1 MITARDR
8 GNTRP
13 RESTGTPVHKRAAVA
28 GTSVD
33 SVSSRLSTSAS
44 PVTPTGLFVRVGV
57 QALAAVFA
65 GYVAMGVVAGLGL
78 WAAGAADLPGGF
90 TAVLAAVVVMA
101 TGGKIDLSGDAG
113 ALAGTQAELT
123 AMPLTVTLVG
133 ALVTGYCFLRPL
145 RHHAVA
151 GTRELLLRV
160 ASIVVLWLAALAGL
174 SALARHDFPL
184 TIGGDTSN
192 TQDSLGDLFGEL
204 LDATNPT
211 VGFRTDVGPTLF
223 YGLLWILGVL
233 AVALLVSRRTPLP
246 PRLVRYHEPVRPAAH
261 AMLLLLLAYVA
272 LGLVIGIVVAATK
285 GHVAETLAVLLLGLP
300 NVSWLAL
307 GVGIG
312 GSWEGKAEGP
322 FGLPMPQILDA
333 VLRDGGGG
341 STDLSTVDLSSL
353 AAQDGRAWWLLPVAA
368 VLLLAAAFAAA
379 VRSPARTRL
388 WQHSLHLGVA
398 FALTML
404 VVMPLT
410 LVEAR
415 FGLSILG
422 IGDLESLGGEVLL
435 RPDVW
440 KTVGFALLWGLVLGF
455 LGGLLAS
462 RVHRKGEAEKQ
473 PPTP

>member
-1 MITARDR
+1 MDR
-8 GNTRP
+8 
-13 RESTGTPVHKRAAVA
+13 
-28 GTSVD
+28 
-33 SVSSRLSTSAS
+33 VSSRLSTSAS
-44 PVTPTGLFVRVGV
+44 PATSTGLFVRVGV

-65 GYVAMGVVAGLGL
+65 GYVAMGIVAGLGL

-101 TGGKIDLSGDAG
+101 TGGKVDLSGDAG

-145 RHHAVA
+145 RHHAVT
-151 GTRELLLRV
+151 GTRELLLRAV
-160 ASIVVLWLAALAGL
+160 STVVLWLAALAGL

-184 TIGGDTSN
+184 TIGGDTSADASDN
-192 TQDSLGDLFGEL
+192 PLADLFGEL
-204 LDATNPT
+204 VDAVNPT

-233 AVALLVSRRTPLP
+233 AIALLVSRRTPLP

-261 AMLLLLLAYVA
+261 AMLLLVLAYVA
-272 LGLVIGIVVAATK
+272 VGLLIGIVVAATK

-333 VLRDGGGG
+333 VLRDGQG
-341 STDLSTVDLSSL
+341 TDLSTVDLSSL
-353 AAQDGRAWWLLPVAA
+353 AAEDARAWWLLPIAA
-368 VLLLAAAFAAA
+368 VLLLGAAFAAA

-388 WQHSLHLGVA
+388 WQHSLHLGIA
-398 FALTML
+398 FAVTML

-410 LVEAR
+410 LVQAR

-435 RPDVW
+435 RPHIW
-440 KTVGFALLWGLVLGF
+440 KTVGFALLWGLVFGF

-462 RVHRKGEAEKQ
+462 RVHRKGEVEK
-473 PPTP
+473 

>member
-1 MITARDR
+1 M
-8 GNTRP
+8 
-13 RESTGTPVHKRAAVA
+13 
-28 GTSVD
+28 
-33 SVSSRLSTSAS
+33 
-44 PVTPTGLFVRVGV
+44 TPTGLFVRVGV
-57 QALAAVFA
+57 QALAAVVA

-101 TGGKIDLSGDAG
+101 AGGKVDLSGDAG
-113 ALAGTQAELT
+113 DLAGTQAELT

-133 ALVTGYCFLRPL
+133 ALVIGYCFLRPL

-151 GTRELLLRV
+151 GTRELLLR
-160 ASIVVLWLAALAGL
+160 AAGTVVLWLAGLLGL

-184 TIGGDTSN
+184 TIGGDTSEAS
-192 TQDSLGDLFGEL
+192 QDSLGDLFGEL
-204 LDATNPT
+204 LDAVNPT
-211 VGFRTDVGPTLF
+211 VGFRTDVGPTFF

-233 AVALLVSRRTPLP
+233 VVALLVSRRTPLP

-261 AMLLLLLAYVA
+261 AMLMLLLAYVA

-285 GHVAETLAVLLLGLP
+285 GHAAETLAVLLLGLP

-312 GSWEGKAEGP
+312 GSWEGRVEGP
-322 FGLPMPQILDA
+322 FGLPMPQVLDA
-333 VLRDGGGG
+333 VLRDGGG
-341 STDLSTVDLSSL
+341 TDLSTVDLSSL
-353 AAQDGRAWWLLPVAA
+353 AAEDARAWWLLPIAA
-368 VLLLAAAFAAA
+368 VLVLAAAFAAA
-379 VRSPARTRL
+379 VRSPARTKL
-388 WQHSLHLGVA
+388 WQHSLRLGIA
-398 FALTML
+398 FAVTML
-404 VVMPLT
+404 VVAPLT

-422 IGDLESLGGEVLL
+422 IGDLDALGGEVLL

-440 KTVGFALLWGLVLGF
+440 RTVGFALLWGLVLGF

-462 RVHRKGEAEKQ
+462 RVHRKGEAEKNEKKQ
-473 PPTP
+473 

>member
-1 MITARDR
+1 MDR
-8 GNTRP
+8 
-13 RESTGTPVHKRAAVA
+13 
-28 GTSVD
+28 
-33 SVSSRLSTSAS
+33 VSSRLSTSAS
-44 PVTPTGLFVRVGV
+44 PATPTGLFVRVGV
-57 QALAAVFA
+57 QALAAVLA

-90 TAVLAAVVVMA
+90 VAVLAAVVVMA
-101 TGGKIDLSGDAG
+101 AGGKVDLSGDAG
-113 ALAGTQAELT
+113 ALAGTQADLT

-151 GTRELLLRV
+151 GTRELLLR
-160 ASIVVLWLAALAGL
+160 AATTVVLWLVALACL
-174 SALARHDFPL
+174 SAVARHDFPL
-184 TIGGDTSN
+184 TIGGDTSAD
-192 TQDSLGDLFGEL
+192 TSQDSLADLFGEL
-204 LDATNPT
+204 VDAVNPT

-272 LGLVIGIVVAATK
+272 VGLVIGIVVAATK

-322 FGLPMPQILDA
+322 FGLPMPQVLDA
-333 VLRDGGGG
+333 VLREGKG
-341 STDLSTVDLSSL
+341 TDLSTVDLSSL
-353 AAQDGRAWWLLPVAA
+353 AAEDARAWWLLPVAA
-368 VLLLAAAFAAA
+368 VLVLGAAFAAA

-388 WQHSLHLGVA
+388 WQHSLHLGIA

-404 VVMPLT
+404 VVTPLT

-422 IGDLESLGGEVLL
+422 IGDLDALGGQVVL
-435 RPDVW
+435 RPNVW
-440 KTVGFALLWGLVLGF
+440 RTVGFALLWGLVFGF

-462 RVHRKGEAEKQ
+462 RVHRKGEVEQEKTGPVQ
-473 PPTP
+473 PPGPAQNP

>member
-1 MITARDR
+1 M
-8 GNTRP
+8 
-13 RESTGTPVHKRAAVA
+13 
-28 GTSVD
+28 D

-44 PVTPTGLFVRVGV
+44 PATPTGLFVRVGV

-65 GYVAMGVVAGLGL
+65 GYAAMGVVAGLGL

-90 TAVLAAVVVMA
+90 SAVLAAVVVMA

-160 ASIVVLWLAALAGL
+160 VSTVVLWLAALAGL

-184 TIGGDTSN
+184 TIGGDTSD
-192 TQDSLGDLFGEL
+192 TSQDSLGDLFGEL
-204 LDATNPT
+204 IDATEPT
-211 VGFRTDVGPTLF
+211 VGFRADVGPTLF

-261 AMLLLLLAYVA
+261 AMLLLPLAYVT

-312 GSWEGKAEGP
+312 GSWQGTAEGP

-333 VLRDGGGG
+333 VLREGGG
-341 STDLSTVDLSSL
+341 SGTDLSTVDLSSL
-353 AAQDGRAWWLLPVAA
+353 AAQDGRAWWMLPVAA

-388 WQHSLHLGVA
+388 WQHSLRLGVA

-422 IGDLESLGGEVLL
+422 IGDLDALGGQVLL
-435 RPDVW
+435 RPDIW
-440 KTVGFALLWGLVLGF
+440 KTVGLALLWGLVLGF

-462 RVHRKGEAEKQ
+462 RVHRKGEVAQK
-473 PPTP
+473 PPTSDPTP

>member
-1 MITARDR
+1 M
-8 GNTRP
+8 
-13 RESTGTPVHKRAAVA
+13 
-28 GTSVD
+28 D
-33 SVSSRLSTSAS
+33 SVSSRLSTSAG

-57 QALAAVFA
+57 QALAAVVA

-101 TGGKIDLSGDAG
+101 AGGKVDLSGDAG
-113 ALAGTQAELT
+113 DLAGTQAELT

-133 ALVTGYCFLRPL
+133 ALVIGYCFLRPL

-151 GTRELLLRV
+151 GTRELLLR
-160 ASIVVLWLAALAGL
+160 AAGTVVLWLAGLLGL

-184 TIGGDTSN
+184 TIGGDTSEAS
-192 TQDSLGDLFGEL
+192 QDSLGDLFGEL
-204 LDATNPT
+204 LDAVNPT

-233 AVALLVSRRTPLP
+233 VVALLVSRRTPLP

-261 AMLLLLLAYVA
+261 AMLMLLLAYVA

-285 GHVAETLAVLLLGLP
+285 GHAAETLAVLLLGLP

-312 GSWEGKAEGP
+312 GSWEGRVEGP

-333 VLRDGGGG
+333 VLRDGGG
-341 STDLSTVDLSSL
+341 TDLSTVDLSSL
-353 AAQDGRAWWLLPVAA
+353 AAEDARAWWLLPIAA
-368 VLLLAAAFAAA
+368 VLVLAAAFAAA
-379 VRSPARTRL
+379 VRSPARTKL
-388 WQHSLHLGVA
+388 WQHSLRLGIA
-398 FALTML
+398 FAVTML
-404 VVMPLT
+404 VVAPLT

-422 IGDLESLGGEVLL
+422 IGDLDALGGEVLL

-455 LGGLLAS
+455 LGGLLAT
-462 RVHRKGEAEKQ
+462 RVHRKGEAEK
-473 PPTP
+473 TAKKK

>member
-1 MITARDR
+1 M
-8 GNTRP
+8 
-13 RESTGTPVHKRAAVA
+13 
-28 GTSVD
+28 D

-44 PVTPTGLFVRVGV
+44 PATSTGLFVRVGV

-101 TGGKIDLSGDAG
+101 TGGKVDLSGDAG

-145 RHHAVA
+145 RHHAVT
-151 GTRELLLRV
+151 GTRELLLRAV
-160 ASIVVLWLAALAGL
+160 STVVLWLAALAGL

-184 TIGGDTSN
+184 TIGGDTSADASEN
-192 TQDSLGDLFGEL
+192 PLADLFGEL
-204 LDATNPT
+204 VDAVNPT

-233 AVALLVSRRTPLP
+233 AVALLVSRKTPLP

-261 AMLLLLLAYVA
+261 AMLLLVLAYVA

-333 VLRDGGGG
+333 VLRDGQG
-341 STDLSTVDLSSL
+341 TDLSTVDLSSL
-353 AAQDGRAWWLLPVAA
+353 AAEDARAWWLLPIAA
-368 VLLLAAAFAAA
+368 VLLLGAAFAAA

-388 WQHSLHLGVA
+388 WQHSLHLGIA
-398 FALTML
+398 FAVTML
-404 VVMPLT
+404 VITPLT
-410 LVEAR
+410 LVQAR

-435 RPDVW
+435 RPHVW
-440 KTVGFALLWGLVLGF
+440 KTVGFALLWGLVFGF

-462 RVHRKGEAEKQ
+462 RVHRKGEVEAEK
-473 PPTP
+473 

>member
-1 MITARDR
+1 M
-8 GNTRP
+8 
-13 RESTGTPVHKRAAVA
+13 
-28 GTSVD
+28 D

-44 PVTPTGLFVRVGV
+44 PATPTGLFVRVGV

-101 TGGKIDLSGDAG
+101 TGGKVDLSGDAG

-145 RHHAVA
+145 RHHAVT
-151 GTRELLLRV
+151 GTRELLLR
-160 ASIVVLWLAALAGL
+160 AGSTVVLWLAALAGL

-184 TIGGDTSN
+184 TIGGDTSA
-192 TQDSLGDLFGEL
+192 DASEDPLADLFGEL
-204 LDATNPT
+204 VDAVNPT

-233 AVALLVSRRTPLP
+233 TVALLVSRRTPLP

-261 AMLLLLLAYVA
+261 AMLLLVLAYVA
-272 LGLVIGIVVAATK
+272 VGLVIGIVVAATK

-333 VLRDGGGG
+333 VLRDGQG
-341 STDLSTVDLSSL
+341 TDLSTVDLSSL
-353 AAQDGRAWWLLPVAA
+353 AAEDARAWWLLPIAA
-368 VLLLAAAFAAA
+368 VLLLGAAFAAA

-398 FALTML
+398 FAVTML

-410 LVEAR
+410 LVQAR

-435 RPDVW
+435 RPHIW
-440 KTVGFALLWGLVLGF
+440 KTVGLALLWGLVFGF

-462 RVHRKGEAEKQ
+462 RVHRKGEVEK
-473 PPTP
+473 

>member
-1 MITARDR
+1 MVR
-8 GNTRP
+8 
-13 RESTGTPVHKRAAVA
+13 
-28 GTSVD
+28 
-33 SVSSRLSTSAS
+33 VSSRLSTSAS
-44 PVTPTGLFVRVGV
+44 PATPTGLFLRIGV
-57 QALAAVFA
+57 QALATVFA
-65 GYVAMGVVAGLGL
+65 GYVAMGVFAGLGL

-101 TGGKIDLSGDAG
+101 AGGKIDLSGDAG

-151 GTRELLLRV
+151 GSRELLLRA
-160 ASIVVLWLAALAGL
+160 ASTVVLWLVALAGL
-174 SALARHDFPL
+174 SALARHDFPI
-184 TIGGDTSN
+184 TIGGDTSD
-192 TQDSLGDLFGEL
+192 TSEDSLGDIFGEL

-233 AVALLVSRRTPLP
+233 AIALLVSRKTPLP
-246 PRLVRYHEPVRPAAH
+246 ARLVRFHEPVRPAAH

-272 LGLVIGIVVAATK
+272 VGLVIGIVVAATR

-300 NVSWLAL
+300 NVAWLAL

-312 GSWEGKAEGP
+312 GSWEGKVEGP
-322 FGLPMPQILDA
+322 FGLPMPQVLDA
-333 VLRDGGGG
+333 VLRDGGGDG
-341 STDLSTVDLSSL
+341 TELSTVDLSSL

-368 VLLLAAAFAAA
+368 VLVLAAAFLAA
-379 VRSPARTRL
+379 VRSPARIRL
-388 WQHSLHLGVA
+388 WQHSLHVGVA

-404 VVMPLT
+404 VAAPVT

-435 RPDVW
+435 RPHVW
-440 KTVGFALLWGLVLGF
+440 KIVGFALLWGLVLGF

-462 RVHRKGEAEKQ
+462 RVHRKGEVEQRQPQ
-473 PPTP
+473 PPAA